1 MAALLD
7 VERLLHWHESAVE
20 RWHAGPITEDERDPL
35 WGQIQINHARNFQLW
50 HEEDKARDPRA
61 SDAEIA
67 RVKRAIDRL
76 NQQRNDAIERMDE
89 CLLAALAQAGVA
101 PPAGTPLNTETPGS
115 VIDRLSILALKVFH
129 MREESERRDADA
141 AHRERAAARLAILV
155 QQREDLAASFA
166 ALLKDIA
173 TGRKR
178 LKVYRQMKMYNDP
191 TLNPVLYRAPGD
203 KQS

>member
-7 VERLLHWHESAVE
+7 VERLLRWHESAVE
-20 RWHAGPITEDERDPL
+20 RWHAGPIAEDEHDPL
-35 WGQIQINHARNFQLW
+35 WSQIQVNHARNFQLW

-67 RVKRAIDRL
+67 RVKRTIDRL

-89 CLLAALAQAGVA
+89 CLLAALAKAGVA

-129 MREESERRDADA
+129 MREESERQDADA

-173 TGRKR
+173 AGRKR